1 MKKLEIFKKFIP
13 ALVLFAAL
21 LASFPR
27 VSNFPYQYKK
37 GNAWKYE
44 TLVSQY
50 DFPILKTEEQ
60 MMREKYDSRHTT
72 IPYYRFSQEIADKN
86 LKDLALLDLRELEP
100 YRNVITSSMTDI
112 YEKGIL
118 NDHGVRVDSQ
128 SQRDSATLMYI
139 QKDKRALKY
148 PVSEIYKLS
157 DAKTRLLK
165 DVAQVCSNPSLDS
178 LLKSTDTYSLILPNL
193 VFDPQTTELVS
204 GEENQDLSPTLGYI
218 ANGQTIVSKGEIVT
232 SDIAQILD
240 SYKAEYNV
248 SVGYS
253 RHRIFLWLADVLMAF
268 LLVVL
273 FHVSVF
279 FIDSKLLKNLNTYLC
294 ILSIYAIVAITALIV
309 ISAGAQNY
317 LFLLPFTVAA
327 LWLRAFFN
335 RSVSFA
341 IYAQSLLP
349 MLIFAHSG
357 LALFVLFLVGGGVSI
372 YYYDRMSR
380 GWKQFLMSVL
390 VFGAMAVTYSAL
402 RLLDIA
408 TGNSLMNLLFIWFSA
423 LLSVA
428 FYPLVYLF
436 ERLFNLVSYYRL
448 SELADTS
455 NKLLRELEQKAPG
468 TFQHSLQVANMVDA
482 SARAIGADPLLLR
495 VGALYHDIGKMNN
508 PQCFIE
514 NESLLNKDTDSKYH
528 GQIDPMQSAQ
538 DIVHHVTDG
547 IEIAEHNHIPAIV
560 REFIITHHGTSTVS
574 YFFNKFLNDGGD
586 PSEENVFKYAGKK
599 PVTTEQVILMLCD
612 SIEAAS
618 RTLKEYSSA
627 AFSEFVENIVR
638 SKQDQIDESDISI
651 RDLGIVKNVLKNY
664 LGQMYHERIAYPA
677 SRRNNQ
683 NR

>member
-1 MKKLEIFKKFIP
+1 M
-13 ALVLFAAL
+13 LVLLAVL

-27 VSNFPYQYKK
+27 TSNFPYQYKK

-60 MMREKYDSRHTT
+60 MMREQYDAHQSKV
-72 IPYYRFSQEIADKN
+72 PYYRFSQDIVDRN
-86 LKDLALLDLRELEP
+86 LEDLKRLDLRELEP
-100 YRNVITSSMTDI
+100 YRNVIASSLTNI

-118 NDHGVRVDSQ
+118 NNHGAHLDPVAKGDSI
-128 SQRDSATLMYI
+128 SMMYI

-148 PVSEIYKLS
+148 PVTEIYKLS
-157 DAKTRLLK
+157 DAKSRLLK
-165 DVAQVCSNPSLDS
+165 DVAQVCSKPSLDS
-178 LLKSTDTYSLILPNL
+178 LLKSTDTYGLVMPNL
-193 VFDPQTTELVS
+193 IYDQQTTELVS
-204 GEENQDLSPTLGYI
+204 EEENQDLSPTLGYI
-218 ANGQTIVSKGEIVT
+218 NAGQTIVSKGEIVT

-253 RHRIFLWLADVLMAF
+253 RGRFFLWLADLLMAV
-268 LLVVL
+268 LLVL
-273 FHVSVF
+273 LLHVSVY
-279 FIDSKLLKNLNTYLC
+279 FIDSRLLKNLNTYLC
-294 ILSIYAIVAITALIV
+294 VLTLYAISALAALTV
-309 ISAGAQNY
+309 IRTGAQQY
-317 LFLLPFTVAA
+317 LFLVPFSVVA
-327 LWLRAFFN
+327 LWLKAFFD
-335 RSVSFA
+335 RGVSFV

-349 MLIFAHSG
+349 MLIFSHSG
-357 LALFVLFLVGGGVSI
+357 LELFILYLVAGVVSI
-372 YYYDRMSR
+372 HYYDRMSR
-380 GWKQFLMSVL
+380 GWRQFLMSLL
-390 VFGAMAVTYSAL
+390 VFAAMAATYVSL

-408 TGNSLMNLLFIWFSA
+408 TGNSFMTLLFICFSA

-448 SELADTS
+448 TELADTS
-455 NKLLRELEQKAPG
+455 NRLLRELEQKAPG

-508 PQCFIE
+508 PLCFIE

-528 GQIDPMQSAQ
+528 SRIDPMQSAQ
-538 DIVHHVTDG
+538 DIVRHVTDG
-547 IEIAEHNHIPAIV
+547 VEIAEHNHIPAIV
-560 REFIITHHGTSTVS
+560 REFILTHHGTSTVS
-574 YFFNKFLNDGGD
+574 YFFNKFVNEGGD
-586 PSEENVFKYAGKK
+586 SAEIQAFKYSGRK
-599 PVTTEQVILMLCD
+599 PVSTEQVILMLCD

-627 AFSEFVENIVR
+627 AFSDFVENIVKG
-638 SKQDQIDESDISI
+638 KQDQIDESDISI
-651 RDLGIVKNVLKNY
+651 KDLGIVKNVLKNY

-677 SRRNNQ
+677 PKRNNQ
-683 NR
+683 IR